1 MNQPE
6 SSHRDEQ
13 TERSLLSQGTLLNRM
28 TNRIRQSL
36 ELPEILSAT
45 VAEMRSFLS
54 TDRVKIYRFHADGSG
69 EVIAESIYQQR
80 LPSLLGL
87 NFPADDIPLEARE
100 MFVKARQRA
109 IVDVTTQQIS
119 LTRLSSPD
127 MAEDITVVEM
137 LQRPVDP
144 CHVEYLTA
152 MGVKSSLV
160 MPILH
165 QQQLWGLLVSHH
177 SEAKA
182 FSDTDLEI
190 VQMVADQVSIA
201 IAQANLLSQA
211 REQARREAIIN
222 QISTL
227 LHAPLNIQEILQI
240 VLKRV
245 VQSVGSSGGR
255 LFLLTTEAATSS
267 NLYTY
272 GQQPVL
278 GENGPPHLLEESR
291 FWQQLM
297 ARPALA
303 LQSSSL
309 DISQL
314 LPQVQEGAALTSSIA
329 LNLPEINGEAR
340 PIVYQAIP
348 SIRAIND
355 LYQEAELTA
364 LQPAFAPTQI
374 RSILIMPLRYGQQS
388 LGCLSIFRDEV
399 DTEKL
404 WAGRWDQDERQQ
416 RPRQS
421 FEIWRELKSGQAQA
435 WLPSEIELIQ
445 SLGTHLSMAVMQNR
459 LYQCEREQRLL
470 VEMRNQEL
478 HAARTVAEEASRLKS
493 DFLSST
499 SHELRTPLASTL
511 NYLKLL
517 KEGFY
522 DNEEELK
529 EYIQV
534 AYQSAENL
542 VAIINDVLDIA
553 KIEAGRMNINLE
565 TVHLP
570 TLFQEEQNL
579 FNLDSRRKGIA
590 LIVDCE
596 VADVYVDKVK
606 LRQVLT
612 NLVSNALKFT
622 SQGEIRIQAVRKIAR
637 FEPNSI
643 AHVVE
648 ISVADTGIGIDI
660 SKRDLLFEPF
670 VQADG
675 SIKRRYGGTG
685 LGLTIC
691 RRLVELMGG
700 RIWIESSGKDQGT
713 TVSFTLPDTNALS
726 PQENS

>member
-6 SSHRDEQ
+6 SSSRDEQ
-13 TERSLLSQGTLLNRM
+13 IEQSLLSQGTLLNRM

-45 VAEMRSFLS
+45 VAEMRSFLG
-54 TDRVKIYRFHADGSG
+54 TDRVKIYRFQADDSG

-87 NFPADDIPLEARE
+87 NFPADDIPMEARE
-100 MFVKARQRA
+100 MFVKARQRS
-109 IVDVTTQQIS
+109 IVDITTQQIS
-119 LTRLSSPD
+119 LTRLSSPET
-127 MAEDITVVEM
+127 AEDLAVVEM

-160 MPILH
+160 VPILH
-165 QQQLWGLLVSHH
+165 QRQLWGLLVSHH
-177 SEAKA
+177 AESKA
-182 FSDTDLEI
+182 FSEADLEI

-201 IAQANLLSQA
+201 IAQSNLLSQA

-245 VQSVGSSGGR
+245 VQSVGGSGGR
-255 LFLLTTEAATSS
+255 LFLLTSEPNTSGS
-267 NLYTY
+267 LYTY
-272 GQQPVL
+272 GKQPVL
-278 GENGPPHLLEESR
+278 AEDSQLDLLEESS
-291 FWQQLM
+291 FWQQLI
-297 ARPALA
+297 ASPSLT

-309 DISQL
+309 DIGSL
-314 LPQVQEGAALTSSIA
+314 LPHIQGEAALKSSMA
-329 LNLPEINGEAR
+329 LMPEVNGEVR

-348 SIRAIND
+348 SIRAIDD
-355 LYQEAELTA
+355 LYQEPDLAA
-364 LQPAFAPTQI
+364 LQPTFATSQI
-374 RSILIMPLRYGQQS
+374 RSILIMPLRYGRQS

-404 WAGRWDQDERQQ
+404 WAGHWDSDERQQ

-421 FEIWRELKSGQAQA
+421 FKIWRELKSGQAQA
-435 WLPSEIELIQ
+435 WLRSEIELIQ

-478 HAARTVAEEASRLKS
+478 HAARAVAEEASRLKS

-565 TVHLP
+565 MVHLP
-570 TLFQEEQNL
+570 TLLQEEQNL

-596 VADVYVDKVK
+596 VDNVEADKVK
-606 LRQVLT
+606 LRQILT

-622 SQGEIRIQAVRKIAR
+622 SQGEIRIQAIRKIDNSD
-637 FEPNSI
+637 PNF
-643 AHVVE
+643 HPQVVE

-713 TVSFTLPDTNALS
+713 KVSFTLPDPNV
-726 PQENS
+726 

>member
-6 SSHRDEQ
+6 SSRDGQVEQ
-13 TERSLLSQGTLLNRM
+13 SLLTQGTLLNRI

-45 VAEMRSFLS
+45 VAEMRSFLG
-54 TDRVKIYRFHADGSG
+54 TDRVKIYRFHADDSG

-100 MFVKARQRA
+100 MFVKARQRS
-109 IVDVTTQQIS
+109 IVDIATQQIS
-119 LTRLSSPD
+119 FTRLSSLET
-127 MAEDITVVEM
+127 AEDLAVVEM

-160 MPILH
+160 VPILH

-177 SEAKA
+177 SEPKA
-182 FSDTDLEI
+182 LSEADLQM

-201 IAQANLLSQA
+201 IAQSNLLSQA

-245 VQSVGSSGGR
+245 VQSVGGSGGR
-255 LFLLTTEAATSS
+255 LFLLATEPTTPG

-272 GQQPVL
+272 AKQPVL
-278 GENGPPHLLEESR
+278 AENGQPKLLEASS
-291 FWQQLM
+291 FWQELM
-297 ARPALA
+297 ANPSLA
-303 LQSSSL
+303 LQSSPL
-309 DISQL
+309 DVAQL
-314 LPQVQEGAALTSSIA
+314 LPQLQEEATLKSIA
-329 LNLPEINGEAR
+329 LHLPEINGEAR

-348 SIRAIND
+348 TIRAIND
-355 LYQEAELTA
+355 LYQEPDLAA
-364 LQPAFAPTQI
+364 LQPVFATTQI

-388 LGCLSIFRDEV
+388 LGCLTIFRDEV

-404 WAGRWDQDERQQ
+404 WAGHRDSDERQQ

-421 FEIWRELKSGQAQA
+421 FEIWRELKSGQAQT

-478 HAARTVAEEASRLKS
+478 HTARTVAEEASRLKS

-553 KIEAGRMNINLE
+553 KIEAGRMNMNLE
-565 TVHLP
+565 TLHLP
-570 TLFQEEQNL
+570 TLLREEQNL

-590 LIVDCE
+590 FIVDCQVE
-596 VADVYVDKVK
+596 NVDADKVK
-606 LRQVLT
+606 LRQILT

-622 SQGEIRIQAVRKIAR
+622 SQGEIRIQAVRKIDS
-637 FEPNSI
+637 FEPNSE
-643 AHVVE
+643 AQVVE
-648 ISVADTGIGIDI
+648 ISVSDTGIGIDI

-713 TVSFTLPDTNALS
+713 KVSFTLPDTNV
-726 PQENS
+726 

>member
-1 MNQPE
+1 MNQPD
-6 SSHRDEQ
+6 SSRDEQ
-13 TERSLLSQGTLLNRM
+13 IERSLLSQGTLLNRM

-45 VAEMRSFLS
+45 VAEMRSFLG
-54 TDRVKIYRFHADGSG
+54 TDRVKIYRFQADDSG

-100 MFVKARQRA
+100 MFVKARQRS

-119 LTRLSSPD
+119 FTRLTSPET
-127 MAEDITVVEM
+127 AEDLAVVEM

-160 MPILH
+160 VPILH
-165 QQQLWGLLVSHH
+165 QKQLWGLLVSHH
-177 SEAKA
+177 SEPKVI
-182 FSDTDLEI
+182 SETDLQI

-201 IAQANLLSQA
+201 IAQSNLLSQA

-245 VQSVGSSGGR
+245 VQSVGGSGGR
-255 LFLLTTEAATSS
+255 LFLLTTEPATSGS
-267 NLYTY
+267 LYTY
-272 GQQPVL
+272 GKQPVL
-278 GENGPPHLLEESR
+278 AEDDQPDLPEESS
-291 FWQQLM
+291 FWQQLI
-297 ARPALA
+297 ASPSLT
-303 LQSSSL
+303 LQSPSL
-309 DISQL
+309 DINSL
-314 LPQVQEGAALTSSIA
+314 LPLIQEEAALKSSMT
-329 LNLPEINGEAR
+329 LMPEVNGEVR

-355 LYQEAELTA
+355 LYQEPDLAA
-364 LQPAFAPTQI
+364 LQPAFATNQI
-374 RSILIMPLRYGQQS
+374 RSVLIMPLRYGRQS

-404 WAGRWDQDERQQ
+404 WAGHWDSDERQQ

-421 FEIWRELKSGQAQA
+421 FKIWRELKSGQAQA

-478 HAARTVAEEASRLKS
+478 HAARAVAEEASRLKS

-565 TVHLP
+565 MVHLP
-570 TLFQEEQNL
+570 TLLQEEQNL

-596 VADVYVDKVK
+596 VDNVEADKVK
-606 LRQVLT
+606 LRQILT

-622 SQGEIRIQAVRKIAR
+622 SQGEIRIQAIRKVDNSD
-637 FEPNSI
+637 PNF
-643 AHVVE
+643 HPQVVE

-713 TVSFTLPDTNALS
+713 KVSFTLPDLNV
-726 PQENS
+726 

>member
-6 SSHRDEQ
+6 SSRDGQVEQ
-13 TERSLLSQGTLLNRM
+13 SLLTQGTLLNRI

-45 VAEMRSFLS
+45 VAEMRSFLG
-54 TDRVKIYRFHADGSG
+54 TDRVKIYRFHADDSG

-100 MFVKARQRA
+100 MFVKARQRS
-109 IVDVTTQQIS
+109 IVDIATQQIS
-119 LTRLSSPD
+119 FTRLSSLET
-127 MAEDITVVEM
+127 AEDLAVVEM

-160 MPILH
+160 VPILH

-177 SEAKA
+177 SEPKA
-182 FSDTDLEI
+182 LSEADLQM

-201 IAQANLLSQA
+201 IAQSNLLSQA

-245 VQSVGSSGGR
+245 VQSVGGSGGR
-255 LFLLTTEAATSS
+255 LFLLATEPTTPG

-272 GQQPVL
+272 AKQPVL
-278 GENGPPHLLEESR
+278 AENGQPKLLEASS
-291 FWQQLM
+291 FWQELM
-297 ARPALA
+297 ANPSLA
-303 LQSSSL
+303 LQSSPL
-309 DISQL
+309 DVAQL
-314 LPQVQEGAALTSSIA
+314 LPQLQEEATLKSIA
-329 LNLPEINGEAR
+329 LHLPEINGEAR

-348 SIRAIND
+348 TIRAIND
-355 LYQEAELTA
+355 LYQEPDLAA
-364 LQPAFAPTQI
+364 LQPVFATTQI

-388 LGCLSIFRDEV
+388 LGCLTIFRDEV

-404 WAGRWDQDERQQ
+404 WAGHRDSDERQQ

-421 FEIWRELKSGQAQA
+421 FEIWRELKSGQAQT

-478 HAARTVAEEASRLKS
+478 HTARTVAEEASRLKS

-553 KIEAGRMNINLE
+553 KIEAGRMNMNLE
-565 TVHLP
+565 TLHLP
-570 TLFQEEQNL
+570 TLLREEQNL

-590 LIVDCE
+590 FIVNCE
-596 VADVYVDKVK
+596 VENVDADKVK
-606 LRQVLT
+606 LRQILT

-622 SQGEIRIQAVRKIAR
+622 SQGEIRIQAVRKIDS
-637 FEPNSI
+637 FDPNSE
-643 AHVVE
+643 AQVVE

-713 TVSFTLPDTNALS
+713 KVSFTLPDTNV
-726 PQENS
+726 

>member
-6 SSHRDEQ
+6 SSHRDKQ
-13 TERSLLSQGTLLNRM
+13 SERSLLSQGTLLNRM

-69 EVIAESIYQQR
+69 EVIAESIYQER

-100 MFVKARQRA
+100 MFVKARQRS

-119 LTRLSSPD
+119 FTRLSSPETAAD
-127 MAEDITVVEM
+127 LAVVEM

-144 CHVEYLTA
+144 CHIEYLTA

-160 MPILH
+160 VPILH

-177 SEAKA
+177 SKPKA
-182 FSDTDLEI
+182 FADADLQI

-201 IAQANLLSQA
+201 IAQSTLLSQA

-245 VQSVGSSGGR
+245 VQSVGGSGGR
-255 LFLLTTEAATSS
+255 LFLLTMESTASR

-272 GQQPVL
+272 GKQPGL
-278 GENGPPHLLEESR
+278 PKDDQLQILEENHC
-291 FWQQLM
+291 WQQLM
-297 ARPALA
+297 ANPSITMPTSGTPEPLPPA
-303 LQSSSL
+303 
-309 DISQL
+309 
-314 LPQVQEGAALTSSIA
+314 QVGEAIAASIA
-329 LNLPEINGEAR
+329 SSFHEINGEAR

-355 LYQEAELTA
+355 LQEEPDLAS
-364 LQPAFAPTQI
+364 LQTTFAQAQI
-374 RSILIMPLRYGQQS
+374 RSLLIMPLRYGQQS
-388 LGCLSIFRDEV
+388 LGCLSIFRDEI

-404 WAGRWDQDERQQ
+404 WAGRWDADERQE

-421 FEIWRELKSGQAQA
+421 FAIWRELRKGQAQP
-435 WLPSEIELIQ
+435 WSSGEIALIQ

-478 HAARTVAEEASRLKS
+478 HTARTVAEEASRLKS

-553 KIEAGRMNINLE
+553 KIEAGRMNIHLE

-570 TLFQEEQNL
+570 TLLQEEQNL

-590 LIVDCE
+590 LIIDCE
-596 VADVYVDKVK
+596 VDNVYADKVK
-606 LRQVLT
+606 LRQILT

-622 SQGEIRIQAVRKIAR
+622 SQGEIRIQAMKTID
-637 FEPNSI
+637 NSVDSS
-643 AHVVE
+643 ASSPESQVVE
-648 ISVADTGIGIDI
+648 ISVTDTGIGIDVN
-660 SKRDLLFEPF
+660 KRDLLFEPF

-691 RRLVELMGG
+691 KRLVELMGG
-700 RIWIESSGKDQGT
+700 RIWIESPGKDQGT
-713 TVSFTLPDTNALS
+713 KVSFTLPYTNTI
-726 PQENS
+726 N

>member
-6 SSHRDEQ
+6 SSHREKQ
-13 TERSLLSQGTLLNRM
+13 SQRSLLSQGTLLNRM

-45 VAEMRSFLS
+45 VAEMRSFLR

-69 EVIAESIYQQR
+69 EVIAESIYQER

-100 MFVKARQRA
+100 MFVKARQRS

-119 LTRLSSPD
+119 FTRLSSPETAAD
-127 MAEDITVVEM
+127 LAVVEL

-144 CHVEYLTA
+144 CHIEYLTA
-152 MGVKSSLV
+152 MGVESSLV
-160 MPILH
+160 VPILH

-177 SEAKA
+177 SKPKA
-182 FSDTDLEI
+182 FADADLQI

-201 IAQANLLSQA
+201 IAQSTLLSQA

-245 VQSVGSSGGR
+245 VQSVGGSGGR
-255 LFLLTTEAATSS
+255 LFLLTTESTASR

-272 GQQPVL
+272 GKQPGL
-278 GENGPPHLLEESR
+278 SKDEQPQILEDNHC
-291 FWQQLM
+291 WQQLM
-297 ARPALA
+297 ANP
-303 LQSSSL
+303 
-309 DISQL
+309 
-314 LPQVQEGAALTSSIA
+314 SIA
-329 LNLPEINGEAR
+329 MPTLPTGTPEPLPPAQVGEAIAASIASSFHEINGEAR

-355 LYQEAELTA
+355 LQEEPDLAS
-364 LQPAFAPTQI
+364 LQTTFAQAQI
-374 RSILIMPLRYGQQS
+374 RSLLIMPLRYGQQS
-388 LGCLSIFRDEV
+388 LGCLSVFRDEI

-404 WAGRWDQDERQQ
+404 WAGRWDTDERQQ

-421 FEIWRELKSGQAQA
+421 FEIWRELRKGQAQP
-435 WLPSEIELIQ
+435 WSSSEIALIQ

-478 HAARTVAEEASRLKS
+478 HTARTVAEEASRLKS

-553 KIEAGRMNINLE
+553 KIEAGRMNIHLE

-570 TLFQEEQNL
+570 TLLQEEQNL

-590 LIVDCE
+590 LIIDCE
-596 VADVYVDKVK
+596 VDNVYADKVK
-606 LRQVLT
+606 LRQILT

-622 SQGEIRIQAVRKIAR
+622 SQGEICIQAVKTIDDCVDSFASSP
-637 FEPNSI
+637 ESQ
-643 AHVVE
+643 VVE
-648 ISVADTGIGIDI
+648 ISVTDTGIGIDVN
-660 SKRDLLFEPF
+660 KRDLLFEPF

-691 RRLVELMGG
+691 KRLVELMGG
-700 RIWIESSGKDQGT
+700 RIWIESPGKDQGT
-713 TVSFTLPDTNALS
+713 KVSFTLPYTNTIS
-726 PQENS
+726 